1 MFAGTHI
8 GGPHRYHP
16 TEAKIDATINL
27 PAQAYVTELR
37 SFIRCW
43 NLMRSY
49 LPDCKHS
56 LDNIRKLFKKYTP
69 YI

>member
-27 PAQAYVTELR
+27 PAPAYVTELR

-49 LPDCKHS
+49 FLDCNHS
-56 LDNIRKLFKKYTP
+56 LDNIRKLVKKYTP